1 MKTYRTIRFSLL
13 LVLSMFTG
21 SLFAQEANKPPVKK
35 LIEKVPGVWKVTQV
49 NDGKKEISQTVD
61 STAIESIEF
70 TREAKY
76 IIRNKTQRLDSGL
89 YRLNEQQN
97 ILYLESKLTA
107 DTPPVEWGITVT
119 GNTLVMTGKGS
130 EATKNFK
137 YTLTRTSHKAGK
149 EKRTTNDPKGT
160 GKKIH

>member
-1 MKTYRTIRFSLL
+1 MKTHRTIRFSLL
-13 LVLSMFTG
+13 LGLSLFTG
-21 SLFAQEANKPPVKK
+21 SLFAQGPANQPPTKK
-35 LIEKVPGVWKVTQV
+35 LIEKLPGVWKVTQV
-49 NDGKKEISQTVD
+49 NDGKKEITQTVD

-97 ILYLESKLTA
+97 SLYLESTL
-107 DTPPVEWGITVT
+107 DSNTPPVEWGINVT
-119 GNTLVMTGKGS
+119 GNTLVMTGKSS
-130 EATKNFK
+130 EGAKNFK

-149 EKRTTNDPKGT
+149 EKSTTNKPKGT
-160 GKKIH
+160 KKG

>member
-1 MKTYRTIRFSLL
+1 MKTYRTIRLSLL
-13 LVLSMFTG
+13 LGLSLFTS
-21 SLFAQEANKPPVKK
+21 SLFAQEANKTPTIK
-35 LIEKVPGVWKVTQV
+35 LIEKVAGVWKVTQV
-49 NDGKKEISQTVD
+49 NDGKKNIAQTVD

-89 YRLNEQQN
+89 YRINEQQKV
-97 ILYLESKLTA
+97 LYLESKLSSN
-107 DTPPVEWGITVT
+107 TPPAEWGLDVN
-119 GNTLVMTGKGS
+119 GNTLVMTGKSS

-137 YTLTRTSHKAGK
+137 YTLTRTSHKAGT
-149 EKRTTNDPKGT
+149 EKRTTNDPKGA

>member
-1 MKTYRTIRFSLL
+1 MLLGLSL
-13 LVLSMFTG
+13 FTC
-21 SLFAQEANKPPVKK
+21 SLFAQEANKTPTTK

-49 NDGKKEISQTVD
+49 NDGKKNISQTVD

-76 IIRNKTQRLDSGL
+76 IIRTKTQQLDSGL
-89 YRLNEQQN
+89 YRLNEQQKV
-97 ILYLESKLTA
+97 LYLESKLSR
-107 DTPPVEWGITVT
+107 DTPPTEWGIDVN
-119 GNTLVMTGKGS
+119 GNTLTMSGKSS

-149 EKRTTNDPKGT
+149 EKKTTNDPKGA